1 MPSTTPKLTTLSL
14 FEQMTLYNKKDM
26 IFKLPW
32 AYLPHKNFRQEMGF
46 GPNDTID
53 MANVDMKTIQAF
65 EKKYKVTVMY
75 QWPNTHPEY
84 LRHVNFEK
92 YKHTVVFSGEMSTKT
107 PLNKSLIDFEEWFV
121 PQVPRMKL
129 SKVQNLEYQLRVML
143 EDVFQLNYLD
153 KHILLTKIDHDQ
165 LLERYNRFRR
175 LRKREYRTWYRR
187 KIWLP
192 WKHLIRDGVRDW
204 FFARDRCI
212 PSPGGAYFYEI
223 NKQFESLSSDMN
235 ETLYSY
241 FADFEDQFLHWYAA
255 TYGPHWN
262 MSLEEEANVP
272 FTRPTLY
279 SPVTQSDE
287 FYIYEKSGILPM
299 ERKRR
304 AVGLKFCPTV
314 PMKRSLRDADLNE
327 ERRVNKR
334 RRRHANI
341 NGDPNMDKGI
351 GLR

>member
-1 MPSTTPKLTTLSL
+1 
-14 FEQMTLYNKKDM
+14 
-26 IFKLPW
+26 
-32 AYLPHKNFRQEMGF
+32 
-46 GPNDTID
+46 
-53 MANVDMKTIQAF
+53 
-65 EKKYKVTVMY
+65 
-75 QWPNTHPEY
+75 
-84 LRHVNFEK
+84 
-92 YKHTVVFSGEMSTKT
+92 
-107 PLNKSLIDFEEWFV
+107 
-121 PQVPRMKL
+121 
-129 SKVQNLEYQLRVML
+129 
-143 EDVFQLNYLD
+143 
-153 KHILLTKIDHDQ
+153 
-165 LLERYNRFRR
+165 
-175 LRKREYRTWYRR
+175 
-187 KIWLP
+187 
-192 WKHLIRDGVRDW
+192 
-204 FFARDRCI
+204 
-212 PSPGGAYFYEI
+212 
-223 NKQFESLSSDMN
+223 MN

-334 RRRHANI
+334 RRRHVNI
-341 NGDPNMDKGI
+341 NGDPNMDKRI
-351 GLR
+351 GLRWNKCGKTPPVKEFTDAERSQKRKVYAVPNYFPIIYRY